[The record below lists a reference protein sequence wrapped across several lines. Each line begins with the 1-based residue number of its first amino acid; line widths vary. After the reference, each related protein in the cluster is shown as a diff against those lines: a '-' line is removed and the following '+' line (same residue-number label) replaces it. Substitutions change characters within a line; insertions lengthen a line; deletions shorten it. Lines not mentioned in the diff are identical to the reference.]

1 MSCFTE
7 KKGCKGGVILVMV
20 LGLIMMMSWLTI
32 EILAAVKKELPRKP
46 DLAQEAQL
54 RNLAYQLLEIS
65 IGVLAEIDR
74 IEQGIYSPVQG
85 WGNPLA
91 YAGIREGSE
100 PFRREVGIS
109 AFAGEAGSGREP
121 VAGGNGELSLL
132 EELAREE
139 TVPEGGGLAE
149 DRFFL
154 LDETDDPAGSL
165 PEGFAEMAVLE
176 LPPGLQGRVRIM
188 DESGKLSLTGTS
200 EERWKHFFEAM
211 GFEESERDILTDS
224 LLDWIDR
231 DDVARPHGAETEF
244 YQQRDPPY
252 RAPNRPL
259 RDWQELRL
267 IQGFESLFFD
277 EEGIPNE
284 NFQLFRQSVSLHHR
298 GEVNFN
304 TAPALV
310 LEALGEEQGFEAAD
324 VSAFLAGADGTF
336 GTSDDRILRR
346 GLNVDTLPRNEDG
359 EPVPFD
365 RTASTLRVVIEVT
378 GGQRIFTLEAILD
391 LSRRHLGGVY
401 PYRIVQ
407 LFENTPVH

>member
-1 MSCFTE
+1 
-7 KKGCKGGVILVMV
+7 
-20 LGLIMMMSWLTI
+20 MMMSWLTI

-46 DLAQEAQL
+46 DPAQEAQL

-74 IEQGIYSPVQG
+74 IETGIYSPVQG

-91 YAGIREGSE
+91 YAGIHEGSE
-100 PFRREVGIS
+100 PFRRKAPIS
-109 AFAGEAGSGREP
+109 APTREARPVSEP
-121 VAGGNGELSLL
+121 GPGGNGELSLL

-139 TVPEGGGLAE
+139 TVPARGSLAE
-149 DRFFL
+149 DRFSL
-154 LDETDDPAGSL
+154 LDETDDPDESL
-165 PEGFAEMAVLE
+165 PGVLTEIAALE
-176 LPPGLQGRVRIM
+176 LPPGLHGRVRVL
-188 DESGKLSLTGTS
+188 DESGKLSLTRTG

-224 LLDWIDR
+224 LLDWMDR
-231 DDVARPHGAETEF
+231 DDLPRPHGAETEF

-267 IQGFESLFFD
+267 IQGFEALFFD
-277 EEGIPNE
+277 EEGTPNE
-284 NFQLFRQSVSLHHR
+284 NFQRFRQSVSLHHR
-298 GEVNFN
+298 DEVNFN

-310 LEALGEEQGFEAAD
+310 LTALGEEQGFEADD
-324 VSAFLAGADGTF
+324 VSAFLAGADSTF
-336 GTSDDRILRR
+336 GTSDDRILRP
-346 GLNVDTLPRNEDG
+346 GLNLDTLPRKEDG
-359 EPVPFD
+359 LPVPFD
-365 RTASTLRVVIEVT
+365 RTASTLQVVIEVT

-391 LSRRHLGGVY
+391 LSRRHSGGVY